1 MPGQRPPSGPY
12 AAGHDPAGMSAR
24 PAPAAPAESLSGPP
38 RTWTLELPAG
48 MRLLSLNDRLHW
60 SVKGRITRDLRIAAW
75 TLARQAQIP
84 PLERAT
90 VTVEYQPPPTTRRRD
105 LDNVGPASGK
115 PCIDGA
121 LQDAHVLAGDDTRYL
136 TEVTYRIGEPY
147 PKGRLVLT
155 ITEVCDV

>member
-1 MPGQRPPSGPY
+1 MQP
-12 AAGHDPAGMSAR
+12 
-24 PAPAAPAESLSGPP
+24 EP

-90 VTVEYQPPPTTRRRD
+90 VTVEYNPPPR
-105 LDNVGPASGK
+105 S
-115 PCIDGA
+115 
-121 LQDAHVLAGDDTRYL
+121 
-136 TEVTYRIGEPY
+136 
-147 PKGRLVLT
+147 
-155 ITEVCDV
+155 